1 MNVRVAGLRLT
12 PAIVAAVLVSLLAL
26 VETVNA
32 LTAPARVA
40 PLDDWQ
46 AAAAEVRAGFH
57 AGDLI
62 VFAPYWA
69 DQRGRSV
76 LGDLVPVAMAGRADA
91 DRYPR
96 IWELSIRG
104 ARAPETA
111 AAHLV
116 RATRHGK
123 VRVALYDKPAVT
135 VLWDGT
141 AHADEARVT
150 ESLGAAAESPC
161 YRESTASFRCAG
173 THVERRTLEIDYQP
187 RRGLLTPVDGARTT
201 HVAWDAVP
209 LGASLVVYAGI
220 HDYYARKNADGLV
233 DLRVSVDGRTLLQAR
248 VGNADGWRRF
258 DVDTRA
264 LAGAAHALRVDV
276 WAANPAWRTFGFHVE
291 TRQ

>member
-1 MNVRVAGLRLT
+1 VIRPRRLT
-12 PAIVAAVLVSLLAL
+12 PALVAVALVSLLAL

-40 PLDDWQ
+40 SRDDWQ
-46 AAAAEVRAGFH
+46 AAAAEVRAGFR

-76 LGDLVPVAMAGRADA
+76 LGDLVPVEMAGRADA
-91 DRYPR
+91 DRYGR
-96 IWELSIRG
+96 VWELSIRG
-104 ARAPETA
+104 AHAPEA
-111 AAHLV
+111 AGAHLV
-116 RATRHGK
+116 RASAHGK
-123 VRVALYDKPAVT
+123 VRLALYEKPAVT

-141 AHADEARVT
+141 SHAGDARVT
-150 ESLGAAAESPC
+150 QTLGAAETPC
-161 YRESTASFRCAG
+161 YRESGASFRCAS

-201 HVAWDAVP
+201 HVAWDGVP
-209 LGASLVVYAGI
+209 LGRALVVYAGI

-233 DLRVSVDGRTLLQAR
+233 DLRVTVDGRTLVQAR

-258 DVDTRA
+258 DLDTHA
-264 LAGAAHALRVDV
+264 LAGSAHTVRVDV
-276 WAANPAWRTFGFHVE
+276 SARNPAWRTFGFHIE
-291 TRQ
+291 ARK